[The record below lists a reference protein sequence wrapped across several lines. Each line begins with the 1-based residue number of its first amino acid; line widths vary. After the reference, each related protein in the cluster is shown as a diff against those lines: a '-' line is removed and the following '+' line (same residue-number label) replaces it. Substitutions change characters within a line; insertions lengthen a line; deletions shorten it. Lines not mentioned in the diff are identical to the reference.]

1 MSDLE
6 ERCNTLA
13 YSDTEENCDVNL
25 EGACG
30 GDISLRGSTLSFE
43 QLSEHTADDTDNL
56 SMEVNLGESGSRQA
70 SEISSLS
77 YQNLIDDD
85 GLESMG
91 LQHDS
96 DESGESCIND
106 YPDVEIDFPTDDM
119 DHSADILADSLTEK
133 LCKCSG
139 KDLGSH
145 QNLAPDILGQNSIHS
160 KSGSD
165 TLSDGS
171 ESVGGSHHYNKH
183 SSRQKELRSDILDGK
198 DVKLLDRN
206 GILNTAA
213 DIGLEKPWEVAVNL
227 REKSKDSKYCSPDET
242 VKKRNSLEIRNNI
255 PTIGEVKN
263 YDERNIPSSTK
274 YNSQGAKPKIKR
286 QSPGFARRVNHSNSS
301 GSCSDRDGSSSE
313 RETLPYNNQDLKQI
327 SPVEQTLQSDLD
339 VTMHNEVSKPDRNSA
354 RKNVNIENEYDY
366 VKYARIHQGNSYV
379 GMRLAFP
386 SSSISSSSPESS
398 RDCSPE
404 KIIHQKNGPEISD
417 RSQHQVRVSEDCLTE
432 IPLNNTE
439 PLVVEEKRAFTLS
452 PENTECDS
460 AEVESVLSDEEK
472 SNTGGMPIVEDG
484 LSGSQASDVDEAFPH
499 ECDSPA
505 KMLQLK
511 QKSELNQ
518 EINGEETHINGKGK
532 SIDTSGIKDEL
543 DAKEALNHTM
553 ADIKTAIQ
561 KSKNVSL
568 KSSFTENSTTEE
580 PVWIKSVQSDED
592 IEQGKDGKNSNKIRD
607 NYEKLHRNEEMRR
620 VLEEIERR
628 QEEEFTRRE
637 QEKEDADD
645 SEPLPVSTSADGEA
659 EGNNSSPKSE
669 SKVTSPPQSEAKVY
683 EMENEKDGLLEN
695 QYTRNDGKTYQTPKV
710 NSISSTDYDDEDGDS
725 PVQFRCPATNFDTD
739 EETDKLLQ
747 KQYQTDQHVDIP
759 ELSKPPINLGAQAEK
774 RRSRAK
780 EVLIEGVL
788 FRARYLGSTQLI
800 SEGQPSKPMRM
811 IQAQEAVGRIKGGD
825 KELSSVPAESYETLG
840 TLHFGK
846 RYQAPEGENQ
856 PSTEVDLFVSTEK
869 IMVLNTDLQE
879 IMMDHSLR
887 TISYIADIGDILV
900 IMARRRLLS
909 SPGDESLRRKK
920 QAKILC
926 HVFESDE
933 AQLIAQSIGQA
944 FQVAYME
951 FLKAN
956 GIDDPGIIKEMDYQ
970 DVLNQQ
976 EIMGEE
982 LNLFTNKDFHR
993 EVIVPKLKGEPIGIV
1008 IVESGWGSMVPTV
1021 VLANMAPSGPA
1032 ARCGG
1037 LNIGDQIIS
1046 INGISM
1052 VGLPLSTCQTYI
1064 KGARQQTVVKLT
1076 VVPCPPVVEVLIKRP
1091 DVKYQLGF
1099 SVQNGVICS
1108 LLRGGIA
1115 ERGGV
1120 RVGHRIIEIN
1130 NQSVVAVQHEKI
1142 VALLANSV
1150 GEIHMKTMPT
1160 SIFRSILYCIGQ
1172 CSRLI
1177 GIDII
1182 LALSFDL
1189 HVHTSDK
1196 T

>member
-695 QYTRNDGKTYQTPKV
+695 QYTRNDGKTYQTPK
-710 NSISSTDYDDEDGDS
+710 D
-725 PVQFRCPATNFDTD
+725 FDTD

-780 EVLIEGVL
+780 EVCINDPDNPAVLIEGVL

-811 IQAQEAVGRIKGGD
+811 IQAQEAVGRIKASGGD

-1160 SIFRSILYCIGQ
+1160 SIFRLLTGQ
-1172 CSRLI
+1172 ETPHYL
-1177 GIDII
+1177 
-1182 LALSFDL
+1182 
-1189 HVHTSDK
+1189 
-1196 T
+1196 

>member
-1 MSDLE
+1 MIHLFLGYETDDEYEDNEDMCYVRRNKGRKYASVPKDEGIEKSVYRTVSKKVSSDLSSLSKDKDQFYNDVSHASAHGAPNSSACQ
-6 ERCNTLA
+6 RTSVPTKY
-13 YSDTEENCDVNL
+13 YS
-25 EGACG
+25 
-30 GDISLRGSTLSFE
+30 GSQGS
-43 QLSEHTADDTDNL
+43 SE
-56 SMEVNLGESGSRQA
+56 ESGS
-70 SEISSLS
+70 
-77 YQNLIDDD
+77 
-85 GLESMG
+85 
-91 LQHDS
+91 
-96 DESGESCIND
+96 DE
-106 YPDVEIDFPTDDM
+106 V
-119 DHSADILADSLTEK
+119 
-133 LCKCSG
+133 
-139 KDLGSH
+139 
-145 QNLAPDILGQNSIHS
+145 
-160 KSGSD
+160 
-165 TLSDGS
+165 
-171 ESVGGSHHYNKH
+171 V
-183 SSRQKELRSDILDGK
+183 
-198 DVKLLDRN
+198 
-206 GILNTAA
+206 
-213 DIGLEKPWEVAVNL
+213 
-227 REKSKDSKYCSPDET
+227 SP
-242 VKKRNSLEIRNNI
+242 S
-255 PTIGEVKN
+255 
-263 YDERNIPSSTK
+263 
-274 YNSQGAKPKIKR
+274 
-286 QSPGFARRVNHSNSS
+286 
-301 GSCSDRDGSSSE
+301 
-313 RETLPYNNQDLKQI
+313 
-327 SPVEQTLQSDLD
+327 
-339 VTMHNEVSKPDRNSA
+339 
-354 RKNVNIENEYDY
+354 
-366 VKYARIHQGNSYV
+366 
-379 GMRLAFP
+379 
-386 SSSISSSSPESS
+386 
-398 RDCSPE
+398 
-404 KIIHQKNGPEISD
+404 
-417 RSQHQVRVSEDCLTE
+417 
-432 IPLNNTE
+432 
-439 PLVVEEKRAFTLS
+439 
-452 PENTECDS
+452 
-460 AEVESVLSDEEK
+460 
-472 SNTGGMPIVEDG
+472 
-484 LSGSQASDVDEAFPH
+484 
-499 ECDSPA
+499 
-505 KMLQLK
+505 
-511 QKSELNQ
+511 
-518 EINGEETHINGKGK
+518 
-532 SIDTSGIKDEL
+532 
-543 DAKEALNHTM
+543 
-553 ADIKTAIQ
+553 
-561 KSKNVSL
+561 
-568 KSSFTENSTTEE
+568 NSTTAY
-580 PVWIKSVQSDED
+580 V
-592 IEQGKDGKNSNKIRD
+592 
-607 NYEKLHRNEEMRR
+607 
-620 VLEEIERR
+620 
-628 QEEEFTRRE
+628 
-637 QEKEDADD
+637 
-645 SEPLPVSTSADGEA
+645 
-659 EGNNSSPKSE
+659 
-669 SKVTSPPQSEAKVY
+669 
-683 EMENEKDGLLEN
+683 
-695 QYTRNDGKTYQTPKV
+695 KTATP
-710 NSISSTDYDDEDGDS
+710 GD
-725 PVQFRCPATNFDTD
+725 FDTD

-780 EVLIEGVL
+780 EVCINDPDNPAVLIEGVL

-811 IQAQEAVGRIKGGD
+811 IQAQEAVGRIK
-825 KELSSVPAESYETLG
+825 
-840 TLHFGK
+840 
-846 RYQAPEGENQ
+846 APEGENQ

-926 HVFESDE
+926 HVFESDEVSSFMYLEFQSNLIYKILNMFAIGGSLGPNDFNHVQYEPLGVVYETQKE

-1150 GEIHMKTMPT
+1150 GESKTP
-1160 SIFRSILYCIGQ
+1160 IFRPQELE
-1172 CSRLI
+1172 
-1177 GIDII
+1177 
-1182 LALSFDL
+1182 
-1189 HVHTSDK
+1189 
-1196 T
+1196 